1 MSKLLGSL
9 VVAAALVTGGAAF
22 ACDWQKSATADGDQ
36 QTAQAP
42 AAHGQT
48 AVPPA
53 STSTP
58 KTTDDKTGG

>member
-1 MSKLLGSL
+1 MSKLLGSI
-9 VVAAALVTGGAAF
+9 VVAAALVNGGAAF
-22 ACDWQKSATADGDQ
+22 ACDWQKSAAADSKQ

-42 AAHGQT
+42 AANGRT